1 MEHELAGTTVA
12 ASSSTSTAWAVQ
24 LIDDTVEELFEML
37 GAGEVI

>member
-12 ASSSTSTAWAVQ
+12 ASSSTSAAWATQ